1 MICSFLIGKIV
12 NFDKSFNSLNGDETP
27 KVSKLMG
34 FLKKKENQN
43 VFKEDSSDKE
53 SYSFMM
59 KNPPRKT
66 SVELDE
72 GKERLRKLFSSK
84 SRQNDDKKREIFL
97 KDQKI
102 LLENKDLDN
111 SKNNN
116 ELKMAK
122 MFKESKKA
130 KENLGYAG
138 QNKHK
143 RQLSNTLLKLKKTL
157 N

>member
-1 MICSFLIGKIV
+1 MR
-12 NFDKSFNSLNGDETP
+12 
-27 KVSKLMG
+27 
-34 FLKKKENQN
+34 
-43 VFKEDSSDKE
+43 
-53 SYSFMM
+53 
-59 KNPPRKT
+59 NPPRKT

-84 SRQNDDKKREIFL
+84 TRQNEDKKREVFL

-111 SKNNN
+111 SKSNN

>member
-1 MICSFLIGKIV
+1 MILFIFLLGKIV
-12 NFDKSFNSLNGDETP
+12 NFDKIFNSLNGDETP
-27 KVSKLMG
+27 KVFKLTG
-34 FLKKKENQN
+34 LIKKQEN
-43 VFKEDSSDKE
+43 VFKEDASDKE

-59 KNPPRKT
+59 RNPPRKT

-84 SRQNDDKKREIFL
+84 TRQNEDKKREVFL

-111 SKNNN
+111 SKSNN

>member
-1 MICSFLIGKIV
+1 
-12 NFDKSFNSLNGDETP
+12 
-27 KVSKLMG
+27 MG
-34 FLKKKENQN
+34 VIKKKENQN
-43 VFKEDSSDKE
+43 TFKEDASEKD

-59 KNPPRKT
+59 KNPQRKT

-84 SRQNDDKKREIFL
+84 RQNEDKKREFFS
-97 KDQKI
+97 KDHKI

-111 SKNNN
+111 SKTNN

>member
-1 MICSFLIGKIV
+1 MILFIFLLGKIV

-27 KVSKLMG
+27 KVFKLTG
-34 FLKKKENQN
+34 LVKKKEN

-59 KNPPRKT
+59 RNPPRKT

-84 SRQNDDKKREIFL
+84 TRQNEDKKREVFL

-111 SKNNN
+111 SKSNN